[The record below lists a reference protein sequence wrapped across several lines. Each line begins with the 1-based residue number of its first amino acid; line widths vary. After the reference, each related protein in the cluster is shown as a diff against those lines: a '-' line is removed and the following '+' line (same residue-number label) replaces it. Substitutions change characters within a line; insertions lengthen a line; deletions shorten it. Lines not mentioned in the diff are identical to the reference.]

1 MKEVILTM
9 IFGFSIK
16 FCTHSCT
23 KFESAKNFSE
33 GFFLLA
39 VGGQDHRRR
48 SKKFNISDNANS
60 FLQDLN
66 NYIVICIQT
75 GIE

>member
-1 MKEVILTM
+1 MKEVVLTI

-23 KFESAKNFSE
+23 KFESAKIFSE

-39 VGGQDHRRR
+39 VCTVRQGD
-48 SKKFNISDNANS
+48 S
-60 FLQDLN
+60 FAAHYQKN
-66 NYIVICIQT
+66 
-75 GIE
+75 G

>member
-1 MKEVILTM
+1 MKEVVLTI

-39 VGGQDHRRR
+39 VNHFVLSKFIQAKIFAIQKRFKKSPNQDQK
-48 SKKFNISDNANS
+48 SIEIKK
-60 FLQDLN
+60 
-66 NYIVICIQT
+66 
-75 GIE
+75 